1 MNPSPEEDGGME
13 LVLDTRAWH
22 GEGPLWDARQQVL
35 WWVDVA
41 AGLVHRL
48 DPSSGIDTAIEVGQP
63 VGAVGLH
70 EAGGLVVALRDGFGL
85 LDDGEVRMLAE
96 VEADRPEQRMNDGAV
111 DPQGRFWAGTMAQNE
126 RPEAGTLY
134 RLNAD
139 RSVTRMLERLTISN
153 GIDWSPDGTRM
164 YFVDSGHKAIDVFDY
179 DLGDSSIGGR
189 RHLVELAGEGVPDG
203 LCVDSEGGI
212 WVARFGGW
220 AVERYTPQGEL
231 EHRLPVPAAQVT
243 KPAFGGPDLRDL
255 YLTTARKGLAEA
267 ELRSQ
272 PHAGGIFRA
281 RPGVAG
287 KPVSSYRG

>member
-1 MNPSPEEDGGME
+1 ME
-13 LVLDTRAWH
+13 LVLDARAWH
-22 GEGPLWDARQQVL
+22 GEGPLWDARQRVL

-48 DPSSGIDTAIEVGQP
+48 DPSSGVDTAIDVGQP
-63 VGAVGLH
+63 VGAVGLR
-70 EAGGLVVALRDGFGL
+70 EPRGLVLALRDGFGV
-85 LDDGEVRMLAE
+85 LDGGEVRMLAE
-96 VEADRPEQRMNDGAV
+96 VEADRPEQRMNDGAS
-111 DPQGRFWAGTMAQNE
+111 DPRGCFWAGTMAEDE
-126 RPEAGTLY
+126 RPEAGSLY
-134 RLNAD
+134 RLD
-139 RSVTRMLERLTISN
+139 PDGSVTRMLERLTISN

-164 YFVDSGHKAIDVFDY
+164 YFVDSGQKAVDVFDY
-179 DLGDSSIGGR
+179 DLDDGSISRR
-189 RHLVELAGEGVPDG
+189 RHHAELAGGGVPDG
-203 LCVDSEGGI
+203 LCVDSEGAI

-231 EHRLPVPAAQVT
+231 ERRLPVPAAQVT

-272 PHAGGIFRA
+272 PHAGSIFRA